1 MNTLELE
8 AYKAELAREVLN
20 TNDPDVLDTIKDI
33 MRKSGNN
40 ENPCRMNIKEA
51 QKQLQD
57 SERRFEKGEYIRE
70 EDMEDFYN
78 ALQ

>member
-20 TNDPDVLDTIKDI
+20 TNDLDVLDTIKDV

-40 ENPCRMNIKEA
+40 KSPCYMSIKEVR
-51 QKQLQD
+51 KRLQD

-70 EDMEDFYN
+70 EDMEGFYN
-78 ALQ
+78 ALL

>member
-20 TNDPDVLDTIKDI
+20 TNDLDVLDTIKDV
-33 MRKSGNN
+33 MQKSGNN
-40 ENPCRMNIKEA
+40 ESPCCMSIKEA
-51 QKQLQD
+51 RKQLQD

-78 ALQ
+78 TLQ